1 MNLFLLPFIESFLR
15 EEWLERFSLLLI
27 VAVGVSLAY
36 KASHFNFG
44 MSGQMALGAFLT
56 LLVVDLLGREGNL
69 LVIFISAF
77 SSFFFLFLLG
87 VLLSFLSYRIKIN
100 EFLTTWILSQAIIP
114 LLEGIV
120 LSTSLRSYDS
130 ARLSSYSIPWEF
142 SGYIFLTISISIW
155 IIWVI
160 VFYKSKWGLAI
171 RGWSNDKKFIISLG
185 FNPLPFILWPMAV
198 GVGLMGLAGFLLI
211 SGYKSQYTVGLTSG
225 WDILGITASLMVFH
239 SPLGVFIS
247 SLLLSYLMTVE
258 DLLSI
263 SWGYSIRWSIWIE
276 LFLLLVFSYWQSSLK
291 RKEKI

>member
-15 EEWLERFSLLLI
+15 EEWLQRFSLLLI

-56 LLVVDLLGREGNL
+56 VFLVNLMGREESF
-69 LVIFISAF
+69 LVILVSAF
-77 SSFFFLFLLG
+77 FSFTILFLLG
-87 VLLSFLSYRIKIN
+87 IILAFLSYKIKIN
-100 EFLTTWILSQAIIP
+100 EFLTTWMLSQAMIP
-114 LLEGIV
+114 LLEGFI

-130 ARLSSYSIPWEF
+130 ARLSSFNIPWEF
-142 SGYIFLTISISIW
+142 SGYLFLVIALV
-155 IIWVI
+155 IWVCWVI
-160 VFYKSKWGLAI
+160 IFYKSKWGLGIKSWAD
-171 RGWSNDKKFIISLG
+171 DKKFIVSLG
-185 FNPLPFILWPMAV
+185 FKPLPFILWPMAI
-198 GVGLMGLAGFLLI
+198 GVGLMGFSGFLLI

-239 SPLGVFIS
+239 SPLGIFIS
-247 SLLLSYLMTVE
+247 SFLLSYLMTLE

-276 LFLLLVFSYWQSSLK
+276 LSLLLLFSFWQSNLK
-291 RKEKI
+291 RKE